1 VIVALLNGEREERTP
16 LTRYDALTADGLS
29 ELRRARDD
37 FLSGGLYGEDPPD
50 LPAELLA
57 AWRRALFNGVTP
69 DLSSVPRIEGNAHRS
84 LLAAAAPVLERL
96 DQGLSTA
103 GLAIVL
109 SDARG
114 RVEHVQAQS
123 ADVRRHLERIDTG
136 PGADLS
142 ETATGL
148 NGISAVVEQGRPA
161 LIRGPQH
168 ILGLYQ
174 ETACAG
180 APIRD
185 PVDRRIRG
193 VLSLVCGLDVPPVLL
208 STLADTAAAAIEREL
223 LHSTEARERVLL
235 DAYLPER
242 ARTPGVLALDGRTR
256 VVSDSAASILVGSD
270 LALLEELAAAAVR
283 ADRLGAA
290 DLLLPGSG
298 RRAYLREVLHGGA
311 VAGVLVTLGPSDSLS
326 TRPPRRAPQR
336 QHRPPGLPGLV
347 GSSAAWQALLR
358 RIGEIPAGTA
368 LALTGE
374 WGAGRGATA
383 LALGAGRGMPTIQFD
398 ATPLVADPAASWLPD
413 LAGALER
420 GNTVVI
426 RDADTIPARSAAAV
440 RALLGRRPGGWVLL
454 TGAIDDGGA
463 PWHQNLVPDGRY
475 EVVEVPPLRDRTDD
489 LPELVDA
496 LATAHLPDGAGL
508 RLALDADAAVRRWSW
523 PGNVAELRCLVAELC
538 ARVGAER
545 TVTSADLP
553 EEMRRVRRAFTGLEH
568 AERTAIRTA
577 LRAHAGNRSRAAA
590 ALGVGRTTLYRK
602 LRLYGLE
609 EA

>member
-1 VIVALLNGEREERTP
+1 M
-16 LTRYDALTADGLS
+16 TRYDVLTADGLS
-29 ELRRARDD
+29 ELRRARDA
-37 FLSGGLYGEDPPD
+37 FLSGGLHGESPPD

-57 AWRRALFNGVTP
+57 AWRRSLFNGVAP
-69 DLSSVPRIEGNAHRS
+69 DLSSVPRIAGNPHPS

-114 RVEHVQAQS
+114 RVEHVHAQG
-123 ADVRRHLERIDTG
+123 AGVRRHLDRIDTG

-185 PVDRRIRG
+185 PIDRRIRG

-223 LHSTEARERVLL
+223 LHSTAPRERVLV

-256 VVSDSAASILVGSD
+256 VVSDSAASILVDSD

-283 ADRLGAA
+283 ADRLGAP
-290 DLLLPGSG
+290 DILLPGSG
-298 RRAYLREVLHGGA
+298 RSAHLREVLHGGA
-311 VAGVLVTLGPSDSLS
+311 VAGVLVTLDQPDSLPVRPS
-326 TRPPRRAPQR
+326 GRPLDRRRRPPD
-336 QHRPPGLPGLV
+336 LPGLV
-347 GSSAAWQALLR
+347 GNSPAWQALLH
-358 RIGEIPAGTA
+358 RIAKIPTGAV
-368 LALTGE
+368 LAVTGE
-374 WGAGRGATA
+374 WGAGRGAVA
-383 LALGAGRGMPTIQFD
+383 LALAIRRGRPTIQFD
-398 ATPLVADPAASWLPD
+398 ATQLVADPAASWLPD

-420 GNTVVI
+420 GSTVVL
-426 RDADTIPARSAAAV
+426 RDADTMPARSAAAV

-454 TGAIDDGGA
+454 TGGIDDGGV
-463 PWHQNLVPDGRY
+463 PWHQGLAPDGRC
-475 EVVEVPPLRDRTDD
+475 EDVEVPPLRDRTGD
-489 LPELVDA
+489 LVDLVDA
-496 LATAHLPDGAGL
+496 LSVHHLPGGVGL
-508 RLALDADAAVRRWSW
+508 RLALDADAALRRWSW
-523 PGNVAELRCLVAELC
+523 PGNVAELHSLVARLC
-538 ARVGAER
+538 AVVGTER
-545 TVTSADLP
+545 PVTSADLP
-553 EEMRRVRRAFTGLEH
+553 EEMRRVHRAFTGLEQ

-577 LRAHAGNRSRAAA
+577 LRAHAGNRSRAAE
-590 ALGVGRTTLYRK
+590 ALGIGRTTLYRK
-602 LRLYGLE
+602 LRHYGLGE
-609 EA
+609 S